1 MISKFRFLYIK
12 INLCY
17 NHIRN
22 LEIIMKIAEI
32 KPGKVEFQGFIE
44 NLRDKKNMQFV
55 VIRDLSGKIQI
66 TVIKS
71 ENPEIAEIFSHT
83 TLESTVKI
91 TGTAV
96 ANEYVKLG
104 GIEVIPDT
112 VEITS
117 RADALPISDD
127 GSIDQR
133 LYYRWIDLRQ
143 GKNQLMFQVE
153 TALLSAMREYLL
165 NNDFIEIHT
174 PKFIASA
181 SESGSEV
188 FEVKYFNRK
197 AYLAQSP
204 QFYKQMAMAS
214 GFERVFEVAP
224 CFRAEKSHTKKHAT
238 EFTSFDVEFSYINSF
253 HAVVNLEAEMISYA
267 LKKVKERYD
276 GKIKEIF
283 GVEINVPTLPFPQMK
298 LKDIYNELEKRYNF
312 TVPEEEKTDLTTE
325 AERLCEKLAKDKFNH
340 EFLVVTDYPPDK
352 RAFYHMRK
360 NEILQ
365 GYDLIWKG
373 IEITSGA
380 QREHQYEE
388 IKKNAEE
395 KGLGDDVK
403 FYLEFFK
410 YGIPP
415 HGGFAI
421 GVDRLIMLLLNIPTI
436 KDTMFLFRGPDRLT
450 P

>member
-1 MISKFRFLYIK
+1 
-12 INLCY
+12 
-17 NHIRN
+17 
-22 LEIIMKIAEI
+22 MKIKEI
-32 KPGKVEFQGFIE
+32 VPGKVEFQGFIE

-71 ENPEIAEIFSHT
+71 EKPEIAEIFSHA
-83 TLESTVKI
+83 TLESTVKVV
-91 TGTAV
+91 GTAI

-117 RADALPISDD
+117 RAEAMPISDD
-127 GSIDQR
+127 SSIDQR
-133 LYYRWIDLRQ
+133 MDYRWIDLRQ
-143 GKNQLMFQVE
+143 EKNQLMFQVQ
-153 TALLSAMREYLL
+153 TLITQSMREYLL
-165 NNDFIEIHT
+165 NHDFIEIHT
-174 PKFIASA
+174 PKLIGSA

-238 EFTSFDVEFSYINSF
+238 EFTSFDVEFSYIESF
-253 HAVVNLEAEMISYA
+253 QDVMNLEAEMLTYA
-267 LKKVKERYD
+267 LQQTKDKYGD
-276 GKIKEIF
+276 KIQELF
-283 GVEINVPTLPFPQMK
+283 GVEINVPKLPFPQMK
-298 LKDIYNELEKRYNF
+298 LKDIYDELKKRYNF
-312 TVPEEEKTDLTTE
+312 IVPEEEKTDLTTE
-325 AERLCEKLAKDKFNH
+325 AERLCEKLAKDKFDH
-340 EFLVVTDYPPDK
+340 EYLFVTDYPPDK

-360 NEILQ
+360 NGILQ

-380 QREHQYEE
+380 QREHRYEE

-395 KGLGDDVK
+395 KGLGEDVK
-403 FYLEFFK
+403 YYLEFFK

-421 GVDRLIMLLLNIPTI
+421 GIDRLTMLLLNVPTI
-436 KDTMFLFRGPDRLT
+436 KDSMFLFRGPDRLT

>member
-1 MISKFRFLYIK
+1 
-12 INLCY
+12 
-17 NHIRN
+17 
-22 LEIIMKIAEI
+22 MKIKDI
-32 KPGKVEFQGFIE
+32 VPGKVEFQGFIE

-66 TVIKS
+66 TVVKS
-71 ENPEIAEIFSHT
+71 EHPEIAEIFSHA
-83 TLESTVKI
+83 TLESTVKV
-91 TGTAV
+91 TGQAV
-96 ANEYVKLG
+96 ANEYVKLNG
-104 GIEVIPDT
+104 MEVIPET

-117 RADALPISDD
+117 RAEALPISDD
-127 GSIDQR
+127 SSIDQR
-133 LYYRWIDLRQ
+133 MDYRWIDLRQ
-143 GKNQLMFQVE
+143 EKNQLLFQVE
-153 TALLSAMREYLL
+153 TTITQAMREYLL

-174 PKFIASA
+174 PKLIGTA

-188 FEVKYFNRK
+188 FEVKYFDRK

-204 QFYKQMAMAS
+204 QFYKQMAIAS

-238 EFTSFDVEFSYINSF
+238 EFTSFDVEFSYIDSF
-253 HAVVNLEAEMISYA
+253 QDVMKLEAEMLTYG
-267 LKKVKERYD
+267 LKKTKEKYGDR
-276 GKIKEIF
+276 IKEVYGID
-283 GVEINVPTLPFPQMK
+283 INIPTLPFPQMK
-298 LKDIYNELEKRYNF
+298 LRDIYDELERRYGF

-325 AERLCEKLAKDKFNH
+325 AERLCENLARDKFNH
-340 EFLVVTDYPPDK
+340 EFLFVTDYPPQK
-352 RAFYHMRK
+352 RAFYHMRQ
-360 NEILQ
+360 NGILQ

-380 QREHQYEE
+380 QREHRYEE

-395 KGLGDDVK
+395 KGLGEDVK

-421 GVDRLIMLLLNIPTI
+421 GIDRLIMLLLNVQTI
-436 KDTMFLFRGPDRLT
+436 KDSMFLFRGPDRLT

>member
-1 MISKFRFLYIK
+1 
-12 INLCY
+12 
-17 NHIRN
+17 
-22 LEIIMKIAEI
+22 MKIAEI

-71 ENPEIAEIFSHT
+71 ERPEIAEIFSHA
-83 TLESTVKI
+83 TLESTVKV

-96 ANEYVKLG
+96 QNEYVKLG
-104 GIEVIPDT
+104 GMEVIPDS

-117 RADALPISDD
+117 RAEALPISDD
-127 GSIDQR
+127 SSIDQR
-133 LYYRWIDLRQ
+133 LDYRWIDLRQ
-143 GKNQLMFQVE
+143 EKNQLMFQVE
-153 TALLSAMREYLL
+153 TVLLSAMREYLL
-165 NNDFIEIHT
+165 NNHFIEIHT

-214 GFERVFEVAP
+214 GFERVFEIAP

-253 HAVVNLEAEMISYA
+253 LDVVNLEAEMITYA
-267 LKKVKERYD
+267 LKKVKERF
-276 GKIKEIF
+276 GEKIKEIF

-298 LKDIYNELEKRYNF
+298 LRDIYDELEKRYNF
-312 TVPEEEKTDLTTE
+312 TVSEEEKTDLTTE

-352 RAFYHMRK
+352 RAFYHMRE
-360 NEILQ
+360 NGILQ

-380 QREHQYEE
+380 QREHRYEE

>member
-1 MISKFRFLYIK
+1 
-12 INLCY
+12 
-17 NHIRN
+17 
-22 LEIIMKIAEI
+22 MKIKEI
-32 KPGKVEFQGFIE
+32 VPGKVEFQGFIE

-71 ENPEIAEIFSHT
+71 EKPEIAEIFSHA
-83 TLESTVKI
+83 TLESTVKVV
-91 TGTAV
+91 GTAI

-117 RADALPISDD
+117 RAEAMPISDD
-127 GSIDQR
+127 SSIDQR
-133 LYYRWIDLRQ
+133 MDYRWIDLRQ
-143 GKNQLMFQVE
+143 EKNQLMFQVQ
-153 TALLSAMREYLL
+153 TLITQSMREYLL
-165 NNDFIEIHT
+165 NHDFMEIHT
-174 PKFIASA
+174 PKLIGSA

-238 EFTSFDVEFSYINSF
+238 EFTSFDVEFSYIESF
-253 HAVVNLEAEMISYA
+253 QDVMNLEADMLTYA
-267 LKKVKERYD
+267 LQKTKDKYGD
-276 GKIKEIF
+276 KIQELF
-283 GVEINVPTLPFPQMK
+283 GVEINVPKLPFPQMK
-298 LKDIYNELEKRYNF
+298 LKDIYDELEKRYNF

-325 AERLCEKLAKDKFNH
+325 AERLCERLAKDKFDH
-340 EFLVVTDYPPDK
+340 EYLFVTDYPPDK

-360 NEILQ
+360 NGILQ

-380 QREHQYEE
+380 QREHRYEE

-395 KGLGDDVK
+395 KGLGEDVK
-403 FYLEFFK
+403 YYLEFFK

-421 GVDRLIMLLLNIPTI
+421 GIDRLTMLLLNVPTI
-436 KDTMFLFRGPDRLT
+436 KDSMFLFRGPDRLT